1 MFPLGFHDQEVF
13 IPAFTRQMLS
23 CHNDSVYCP
32 CTVRINRITIR
43 SCRSGIHGS
52 AVSVGG
58 LLEIIAAKL
67 AVISFDPVPS
77 GRHSSKCAVRNRIKE
92 VPSSIAVF
100 KPACLHDTICIEM
113 EPGIL
118 RLSCSCIWILNMC
131 PCRYKIL
138 SVCCILKVPVPAASC
153 LTSRVTSALW
163 HRRNSHRSIPSP
175 AG

>member
-1 MFPLGFHDQEVF
+1 MFPLGFHGREVFIPVF
-13 IPAFTRQMLS
+13 IPAFTCQFLS

-32 CTVRINRITIR
+32 CTVRINRITVR

-52 AVSVGG
+52 AVSVGD

-77 GRHSSKCAVRNRIKE
+77 GHHSSKCAVRNRIKE
-92 VPSSIAVF
+92 VPSSIAIF
-100 KPACLHDTICIEM
+100 KPACLHDTIFIEM
-113 EPGIL
+113 ELGIL

-138 SVCCILKVPVPAASC
+138 SVCGILKVPVSRCILTPASC
-153 LTSRVTSALW
+153 RHSIRSRCIFLL
-163 HRRNSHRSIPSP
+163 
-175 AG
+175 